1 MRNGDA
7 DRAGNGN
14 RQAATKD
21 YGARECRVT
30 GQRDLSMLLPRYH
43 EAGAGRCAAACPNA
57 ALNGVAVAAGLALDL
72 LPGGSRRNRWW
83 RPCRRV
89 PLVLRTVNQE
99 VVMKQ
104 YIGLGLAML
113 TGTVI
118 GAAAV
123 SGLHAQAKPPVY
135 LVSEIDVTN
144 PEAYGAE
151 FAPKAQA
158 TVKAA
163 GARFIAIGGTAGVG
177 SKPITSMGGTP
188 PKRVTIQVW
197 DSLDALNAW
206 YNSADYQAALRIGEK
221 YATFRRYA
229 VEGQ

>member
-83 RPCRRV
+83 RPCRR
-89 PLVLRTVNQE
+89 N
-99 VVMKQ
+99 
-104 YIGLGLAML
+104 IS
-113 TGTVI
+113 I
-118 GAAAV
+118 
-123 SGLHAQAKPPVY
+123 
-135 LVSEIDVTN
+135 
-144 PEAYGAE
+144 
-151 FAPKAQA
+151 FAPMNVTMSQKLSLIQS
-158 TVKAA
+158 
-163 GARFIAIGGTAGVG
+163 ARSV
-177 SKPITSMGGTP
+177 
-188 PKRVTIQVW
+188 Q
-197 DSLDALNAW
+197 
-206 YNSADYQAALRIGEK
+206 
-221 YATFRRYA
+221 
-229 VEGQ
+229 